1 MNELGAEANTVPEPS
16 GEMRDALAAGS
27 PAQRRIMGELRSLV
41 YEVTSRLDGIGTIE
55 ESLKWGQPTFST
67 VRPKSG
73 SPFRLAPLKNGHQ
86 VALYFIC
93 TTSLVSGFRER
104 YDVELTFEGNRAI
117 LLACDEPLPR
127 EPIKHC
133 IAMALTYHKK

>member
-1 MNELGAEANTVPEPS
+1 MAAPPLPGPVAEIFV
-16 GEMRDALAAGS
+16 AAS
-27 PAQRRIMGELRSLV
+27 PAQRKTLTQLRNLV
-41 YEVTSRLDGIGTIE
+41 FEVASGLQRQGVTIGTIE

-73 SPFRLAPLKNGHQ
+73 SPFRIAPLKNGHQ